1 MEDSKMKRTKR
12 RSLTLVLRL
21 ALLFGVAVGALVGCG
36 PQEPEELVF
45 GAIYPLTGALAI
57 PGNAALGGVK
67 VAVEMVNEEG
77 GVLGKQVVLEVAD
90 GPDPSASASQAER
103 LINEKKVP
111 VIFGTYGSS
120 NALAAT
126 AVTERNKV
134 VWVDGGTMS
143 IDLTTRGHRYTFRTT
158 PHTDLVG
165 ADAAQYMVD
174 LVAPAIGMSPQEM
187 KIAVIHEDSAFGT
200 SIGDAFSEAADALG
214 LNVVL
219 QQPYDRTLTDLS
231 PLVLSLKAAEPDV
244 IMATQYINDEI
255 LFFKQAQEMGLNFK
269 GFVGSGGMVGIG
281 DFHDAVGDATEGVME
296 VDGASADIRSRLP
309 EEQQALAEEFVRRYK
324 EQTGYDQPTSA
335 AMNGFLAA
343 STFLT
348 RVLPEAGEVDPD
360 KIREAY
366 LSLDVPEGGTCLG
379 YGLKYGEDGQNQRIF
394 MIVRQWQGDKFVVV
408 APEKW
413 ETDDMCCLPLEPWEE
428 R

>member
-1 MEDSKMKRTKR
+1 MERTKR
-12 RSLTLVLRL
+12 RNLRLVLGSVVLL
-21 ALLFGVAVGALVGCG
+21 ATLTSALVGCG
-36 PQEPEELVF
+36 PKEPEELVF
-45 GAIYPLTGALAI
+45 GAIYPLTGGLAI
-57 PGNAALGGVK
+57 PGNAAVEGVK
-67 VAVEMVNEEG
+67 IAVEMANEEG
-77 GVLGKQVVLEVAD
+77 GVLGKQVVLEIAD
-90 GPDPSASASQAER
+90 GPDASASASQAER

-143 IDLTTRGHRYTFRTT
+143 IDLTTRGHKYTFRTT

-174 LVAPAIGMSPQEM
+174 LIAPALGMDPKEM
-187 KIAVIHEDSAFGT
+187 RIAVIHEDSAFGT
-200 SIGDAFSEAADALG
+200 SIGDAFAEGATELG

-255 LFFKQAQEMGLNFK
+255 LFFKQARELGLNFK
-269 GFVGSGGMVGIG
+269 AFAGSGGMVGIG
-281 DFHDAVGDATEGVME
+281 DFHDAVGMDTEGVME
-296 VDGASADIRSRLP
+296 VDGASADIRERLP
-309 EEQQALAEEFVRRYK
+309 EEQKALAEEFVKRYK
-324 EQTGYDQPTSA
+324 EATGYDQPTSA

-343 STFLT
+343 RTFLT
-348 RVLPEAGEVDPD
+348 MVLPKAGEVDPD
-360 KIREAY
+360 MIREAY
-366 LSLDVPEGGTCLG
+366 LSLDVPEGGTPLG
-379 YGLKYGEDGQNQRIF
+379 YGLKYGEDGQNERIF
-394 MIVRQWQGDKFVVV
+394 MIVRQWQGDRFVVV
-408 APEKW
+408 APDKW
-413 ETDDMCCLPLEPWEE
+413 ATADPCCMPFAPWDE